1 MNENTRDLPRWYSK
15 FCDRTKRYGAELENT
30 DKNKKLAERLKE
42 VSYITSYVVQEKE
55 IYYDSATEMKKKKS
69 VLFCWLKAVKA

>member
-1 MNENTRDLPRWYSK
+1 MNENTRDLPGWYSK